1 MSIVLIRG
9 NTSTVLVDT
18 ETSTVRVVFVWIWYS
33 NGVHLINTS
42 ATFIYMNAKIAINGF
57 GRIGRGFMR
66 GAHGREGLNIVAVN
80 DLSQA
85 ENLAYLLKYDSVY
98 GRAPFEVKAAERALV
113 VGGKTVTLTAEKDP
127 AAIPWKALGVD
138 IVVEATGLFTDPVK
152 ARAHITAGAKR
163 VVVTAPLKSVDSSGA
178 NGASAETILIGAN
191 EEKFGAIG
199 NGKCEIT
206 SNASCTTNAASPL
219 IGILDEAVGIERAIL
234 NTTHAYTASQSLVDG
249 GKAKDLREQRAAAIN
264 MVPTSTGAAKATA
277 LAYPQ
282 LKGKFDGVSVRVPL
296 ASGSLV
302 DITFVAKR
310 ATTPE
315 EINAA
320 LKAAAAT
327 DRWKRVFAV
336 SEEPLVSSDILGLP
350 YGSIA
355 DLAMT
360 RVVDGT
366 LVKVLAWYD
375 NEMWYVHTLVEHVLE
390 VAKRL

>member
-1 MSIVLIRG
+1 M
-9 NTSTVLVDT
+9 
-18 ETSTVRVVFVWIWYS
+18 
-33 NGVHLINTS
+33 
-42 ATFIYMNAKIAINGF
+42 AAKIAINGF

-66 GAHGREGLNIVAVN
+66 SAFGREGLEIVAIN

-85 ENLAYLLKYDSVY
+85 VNLVYLLTYDSVY
-98 GRAPFEVKAAERALV
+98 GRAPFEAKAGDKALIIN
-113 VGGKTVTLTAEKDP
+113 GKSVALTAEKDP
-127 AAIPWKALGVD
+127 ATLPWKAMGID
-138 IVVEATGLFTDPVK
+138 IVVESTGYFTDPEK
-152 ARAHITAGAKR
+152 AQAHITAGAKR
-163 VVVTAPLKSVDSSGA
+163 VVITAPLKGGDVPGGGGA
-178 NGASAETILIGAN
+178 GGAQTILIGAN
-191 EEKFGAIG
+191 EAKFDVLKDGA
-199 NGKCEIT
+199 CQIT

-249 GKAKDLREQRAAAIN
+249 GKAKDMREQRAAALN

-282 LKGKFDGVSVRVPL
+282 LSGKFDGISVRVPV

-302 DITFVAKR
+302 DVTFVSKR
-310 ATTPE
+310 ATSVE

-320 LKAAAAT
+320 LTKAAGS
-327 DRWKRVFAV
+327 DRWKRVFTV
-336 SEEPLVSSDILGLP
+336 SNEPLVSSDILGLP
-350 YGSIA
+350 FGAIA
-355 DLAMT
+355 DLSMT

-375 NEMWYVHTLVEHVLE
+375 NEMGYVHTLVEHVME